1 MTDKK
6 IPQPQGGALQEDTVN
21 CLEHHFLVAMPQ
33 LNDPNF
39 NGTVTYLWK
48 HDSQGAI
55 GIVINQPAE
64 LSIGRL
70 LEELD
75 MDISDHV
82 LPQLDTQA
90 VVDGGPVE
98 RNKGFIIHDASTEWE
113 YTIPINDE
121 ISITMSRDILQAIA
135 EGEGPQRHLVAL
147 GCAGW
152 DADQL
157 EQEIADNAWLT
168 VPANSDLLFSRD
180 FDGMAA
186 AAAGILGVSLSQL
199 SSMAGHS

>member
-1 MTDKK
+1 MNDKK
-6 IPQPQGGALQEDTVN
+6 VPQPKDGVLQEDTVS

-98 RNKGFIIHDASTEWE
+98 RNKGFIIHDAGTEWE
-113 YTIPINDE
+113 YTIPVNDE